1 MTIVTGLLVL
11 LLAVAAGVGLALW
24 QAKRGGCSSGGG
36 GGCGGCGG
44 SGGCHSQA
52 NDEEQQPP
60 R

>member
-1 MTIVTGLLVL
+1 MQIVTGILVL

-24 QAKRGGCSSGGG
+24 QARRGSCSSG

-44 SGGCHSQA
+44 GACHSDDG
-52 NDEEQQPP
+52 DESAP

>member
-1 MTIVTGLLVL
+1 MQIVTGILVL

-24 QAKRGGCSSGGG
+24 QARRGGGSG

-44 SGGCHSQA
+44 CGCHRDDR
-52 NDEEQQPP
+52 DEPAP